1 MNPEKQNRDVA
12 RALMLVTQLG
22 VNMLVPIFLCL
33 FVGQWL
39 DKKLGTQFLTIIFI
53 FVGILTAYRNFYVVL
68 KPMLKG
74 KKEKADEEFWK
85 SQEQASGK
93 DVEKQ
98 EDAQDK
104 K

>member
-1 MNPEKQNRDVA
+1 MKPEKQSRDVA
-12 RALMLVTQLG
+12 KALMLVTQLG

-53 FVGILTAYRNFYVVL
+53 FIGILAAYRNFYVVL

-74 KKEKADEEFWK
+74 QKEKADEAFWK
-85 SQEQASGK
+85 SQEESK
-93 DVEKQ
+93 DESK
-98 EDAQDK
+98 EENSRHE
-104 K
+104 

>member
-1 MNPEKQNRDVA
+1 MGPEKQNRDVA

-39 DKKLGTQFLTIIFI
+39 DKKLGTQFITIVFI

-85 SQEQASGK
+85 QQE
-93 DVEKQ
+93 
-98 EDAQDK
+98 AQDESEEQNSK
-104 K
+104 L

>member
-12 RALMLVTQLG
+12 KALMLVTQLG

-39 DKKLGTQFLTIIFI
+39 DKKLGTQFITIVFI

-85 SQEQASGK
+85 QQE
-93 DVEKQ
+93 
-98 EDAQDK
+98 AQDESEEQNSK
-104 K
+104 L

>member
-12 RALMLVTQLG
+12 KALMLVTQLG

-98 EDAQDK
+98 EDA
-104 K
+104 